1 MMEVVVNK
9 ILVLDDDKAIQML
22 YAEELYEDGWD
33 VATTGDFSRVMQSIE
48 KERPDVVVMDIGPGD
63 HNGLEVL
70 QGIRNSDYDLP
81 VILCMDYPAFKDDV
95 KSIGADYYVVK
106 GRDLSDLKST
116 VELAMEGGHVNSK
129 KYEDPHRKESMPMAQ
144 MKSGLE

>member
-1 MMEVVVNK
+1 MNK

-48 KERPDVVVMDIGPGD
+48 KERPDVVVMGIGPGD

-81 VILCMDYPAFKDDV
+81 VILSMGYPAFKDDV

-129 KYEDPHRKESMPMAQ
+129 KYEDPHGKESMPMAQ
-144 MKSGLE
+144 MKSGLK